1 MSSIFTG
8 IENIFIEKSLL
19 WFRFFTVKFLSND
32 VFLMSYEACGTR
44 KFSFKNGVCLFLFAE
59 LNCHYQNYQCSKTQ
73 KACPKTS
80 IKFEEMF

>member
-8 IENIFIEKSLL
+8 FENIFIEISLL
-19 WFRFFTVKFLSND
+19 WFRFFTVKFLCND

-44 KFSFKNGVCLFLFAE
+44 KFSLKNDVCLFLFAE
-59 LNCHYQNYQCSKTQ
+59 LNCHYQNYQCGKTQ